1 MINSNKVFAVI
12 TARGGSK
19 RMPRKNIQ
27 PLADKPLIVWTIQA
41 GLKSN
46 YIDRVFVSSDDE
58 EILVLSEG
66 TGAST
71 IKRPKHLASDT
82 AKSVDVVMHALKKID
97 HDYEYVIL
105 LQPTSPLRNENHIDE
120 AFDLLIKKNANAVIS
135 VCETDHKPFWTNILP
150 DDGSMKFFFND
161 AKVNNSESNNHQVF
175 YHLNGAIYICKT
187 EKFLEEKT
195 FFIKENIFAYQMSR
209 EHSIDIDDEFDWRFA
224 EAIISG
230 S

>member
-135 VCETDHKPFWTNILP
+135 VCETNHKPFWTNILP
-150 DDGSMKFFFND
+150 DDGSMNFFYND
-161 AKVNNSESNNHQVF
+161 NKVNNLQSNNHQVF

-209 EHSIDIDDEFDWRFA
+209 EHSIDIDDEFDWRCA

-230 S
+230 E